1 MGAWNPIK
9 LACLERQD
17 GLLPWVTSREDLQ
30 AIQGEEGPDG
40 CCAQALMHHASIE
53 EYRSEDKLVDDAVGE
68 VEGPEKDHSSEA

>member
-40 CCAQALMHHASIE
+40 CCAQALMHHACE
-53 EYRSEDKLVDDAVGE
+53 L
-68 VEGPEKDHSSEA
+68 PESQAALLYSDCW